1 MANTS
6 VIKLFAASWVKT
18 LLAGA
23 AILSATACTNVYY
36 NAMERLGYE
45 KRDILVTRVERSRD
59 AQSDA
64 QETFRNALERYQSV
78 IDTPDTDL
86 RARYE
91 EVLAAYDDSE
101 DAAANVRRRIN
112 DVEDVAGDLFDEWE
126 DELDRYTNQDL
137 RASSERQLGQTREQY
152 QRLISQMRQTEER
165 MEPVL
170 RAFED
175 QMLYLRHN
183 LNAQA
188 IGALEGELAR
198 IRSDVNT
205 LIDNMEAS
213 IRESEAFI
221 QRLRNNS

>member
-23 AILSATACTNVYY
+23 AILSVTACTNVYY